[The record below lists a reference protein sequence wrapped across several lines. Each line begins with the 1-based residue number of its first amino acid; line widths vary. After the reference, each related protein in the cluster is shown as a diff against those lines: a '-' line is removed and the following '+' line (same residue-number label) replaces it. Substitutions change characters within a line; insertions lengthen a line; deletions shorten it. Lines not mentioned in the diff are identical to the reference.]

1 MNTAYIATAVAIRD
15 LKCFSLE
22 TIGDRILLQKK
33 VYLAQD
39 KGLPLGYGYSWYI
52 HGPYSSDLTNV
63 AYQVIP
69 EGEAAIENMSLKARY
84 STIINNVN
92 ELENIIT
99 DGNLQIGVVEWYE
112 LICSVA
118 YWYKHGY
125 NEDENLIKKMR
136 EKKPQFSKELVE
148 QGIKAYMDF
157 RNN

>member
-33 VYLAQD
+33 VYLAQEN
-39 KGLPLGYGYSWYI
+39 GLPLGYGYSWYI
-52 HGPYSSDLTNV
+52 HGPYSSDLTHV

-69 EGEAAIENMSLKARY
+69 EGETAIEGMSLKAHY
-84 STIINNVN
+84 SAIIDGVNN
-92 ELENIIT
+92 LENIIAN
-99 DGNLQIGVVEWYE
+99 DNLQIGVVEWYE

-125 NEDENLIKKMR
+125 TEDEELIKKMR
-136 EKKPQFSKELVE
+136 EKKPQFSEELVKR
-148 QGIKAYMDF
+148 GIEAYMNF